1 MTNDNPQTRRAP
13 HTGSARL
20 PRWAR
25 RSDSGTRREIPQ
37 IDAREAQ
44 WICDLLVPWHAYRTA
59 AGGLATSAP
68 RDDAATHAQWN
79 ASIELGTLNDEA
91 LHEAQR
97 HASRFIGMTME
108 MEPDTVTVLESWS
121 LAQRRAAATVIE
133 QVALGQPVSPGHAS
147 LEAAARA
154 TWGRRASTLAR
165 RGGATRDAPH
175 ALVAALERAWSATL
189 WNEALVRWNAHH
201 YLDAIAHTGDEDAI
215 GARET
220 LERIGDGPREN
231 WTGSIHG
238 EALDILAALY
248 HRCTGVGETVAEAS
262 TREECGFGRDADEGR
277 RIWNAWVERWARGDT
292 ADIARP
298 ARRAAYRWNACDAQR
313 RPPEAVDRTFDQ
325 WVAESPEWVATL
337 ARNIERAI
345 EDRTW
350 DPGRETGQQWP
361 EMLALALYRRLWNL
375 KGGPPDGDIEDST
388 DCLIAECAARG
399 AQGASEW
406 VDAARNAAEAIERL
420 SAKPMVQVAALT
432 TLGGIAHGSRQWETA
447 CAVVEWKADTYNH
460 AARDLALAGDENEAW
475 EMDNHASMTRDD
487 AARMRNTIPTP
498 ENGARE
504 GEATEEAT
512 EETLRDDIDDETWVA
527 VLERAE
533 HAAQRWPDN
542 ARIAHAKALA
552 CATLGL
558 RLAAADALATL
569 DAMDDARI
577 HDIVEAGA
585 AIEGRALDDEA
596 MNDAIDAIRKHGVS
610 IPENARTSEATAAAC
625 RRIEDTDIA
634 RESAAAWG
642 EMARSAQ
649 AHHAQAL
656 MWQCRRRVLR
666 HPEPDL
672 RELVDIASEG
682 LDGEGI
688 DVAVP
693 ALENA
698 VRACAGSRRNIRRIG
713 ALRCEQLA
721 LNADIEG
728 YLAQMG
734 EDDEQSDA
742 AVEGDAQESR
752 AMCREWWVEQLAA
765 ALGCSPN
772 EAQAR
777 FDAWK
782 TGTKKATR
790 KLRASLGPN
799 KPGRKFAKRTRSG
812 FGAGLMHEMAIS
824 ASIGY
829 ALGAGG
835 HYVDDPVANAA
846 QGLQMHEEYGAWRAW
861 LAQPRDDDD
870 PMVKTVIATP
880 GLDDFADIV
889 IALDEKEAHG
899 GCDRAKTVH

>member
-13 HTGSARL
+13 ATSSARL

-25 RSDSGTRREIPQ
+25 RNDSGTRRETPQ
-37 IDAREAQ
+37 VDASEAQ

-59 AGGLATSAP
+59 AGGFATSAP

-79 ASIELGTLNDEA
+79 TAIEHGTLNDEA
-91 LHEAQR
+91 LREAQR
-97 HASRFIGMTME
+97 HTSRFIAMTME
-108 MEPDTVTVLESWS
+108 MEPDTVAVLESWS

-147 LEAAARA
+147 LEAAARSA
-154 TWGRRASTLAR
+154 WGRRASTLAR
-165 RGGATRDAPH
+165 RGGARRGAPH

-201 YLDAIAHTGDEDAI
+201 YLDAIARTGDEDAI
-215 GARET
+215 GAREI
-220 LERIGDGPREN
+220 LQRIGDGFREN

-248 HRCTGVGETVAEAS
+248 HRCTGVGQIVAEAS
-262 TREECGFGRDADEGR
+262 TREECGLGRDADEGR

-298 ARRAAYRWNACDAQR
+298 ARRAAYRWNAWEARR

-350 DPGRETGQQWP
+350 DPGRETGQEWP

-375 KGGPPDGDIEDST
+375 KGGPPDGNIEDGT
-388 DCLIAECAARG
+388 DCLIAECASRG
-399 AQGASEW
+399 AQGAREW

-420 SAKPMVQVAALT
+420 SASPMVRMAALT
-432 TLGGIAHGSRQWETA
+432 TLGGIAHGARQWETA
-447 CAVVEWKADTYNH
+447 CAIVERKADACIE
-460 AARDLALAGDENEAW
+460 AARDLVLAGDENEASR
-475 EMDNHASMTRDD
+475 MDTHASMTRDD

-504 GEATEEAT
+504 GEETEEAT
-512 EETLRDDIDDETWVA
+512 EETLRDDIDDEIWVA
-527 VLERAE
+527 VLETAE
-533 HAAQRWPDN
+533 HAAQRFPDN

-569 DAMDDARI
+569 DAMDDARL

-585 AIEGRALDDEA
+585 AIEGRALDVEA

-610 IPENARTSEATAAAC
+610 IPESARTSEATAAAY

-634 RESAAAWG
+634 QESAAAWG

-649 AHHAQAL
+649 AHHAREL
-656 MWQCRRRVLR
+656 VWQCRRRVLR

-682 LDGEGI
+682 VDGEGI
-688 DVAVP
+688 DVAAP

-698 VRACAGSRRNIRRIG
+698 VRACAGSRRNMRRIG

-734 EDDEQSDA
+734 EEDEQAD
-742 AVEGDAQESR
+742 AVEGDAQESQ

-765 ALGCSPN
+765 TLGCSPN
-772 EAQAR
+772 EAQGR

-782 TGTKKATR
+782 KGTKKATR

-799 KPGRKFAKRTRSG
+799 KPGRKFGKRTRSG
-812 FGAGLMHEMAIS
+812 FGAGLVHEMGIS
-824 ASIGY
+824 ACIGY
-829 ALGAGG
+829 ALIVGSPYA
-835 HYVDDPVANAA
+835 DDPVAKAA
-846 QGLQMHEEYGAWRAW
+846 QGLQMHEEYAAWRAW

-880 GLDDFADIV
+880 VLDDFADIV

-899 GCDRAKTVH
+899 RNDRAQTVH